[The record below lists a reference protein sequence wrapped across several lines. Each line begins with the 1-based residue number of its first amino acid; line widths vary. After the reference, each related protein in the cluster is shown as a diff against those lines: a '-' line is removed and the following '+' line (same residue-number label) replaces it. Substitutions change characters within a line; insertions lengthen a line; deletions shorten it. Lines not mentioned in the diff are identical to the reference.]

1 MVKVQTPD
9 KRRRIPMR
17 AIRAVVNQIVEKF
30 QPEKVILFGSYA
42 YGEPGPESD
51 VDLLVVM
58 ETPLRNREQAARIAR
73 AIDYHFGLDL
83 LVRTPQQLAERLALG
98 DFFLQ
103 EVVEKGKVLYARPD
117 RRMGQ
122 QGGG

>member
-1 MVKVQTPD
+1 LT
-9 KRRRIPMR
+9 
-17 AIRAVVNQIVEKF
+17 E
-30 QPEKVILFGSYA
+30 Y
-42 YGEPGPESD
+42 
-51 VDLLVVM
+51 
-58 ETPLRNREQAARIAR
+58 
-73 AIDYHFGLDL
+73 YHFGLDL

-122 QGGG
+122 QG